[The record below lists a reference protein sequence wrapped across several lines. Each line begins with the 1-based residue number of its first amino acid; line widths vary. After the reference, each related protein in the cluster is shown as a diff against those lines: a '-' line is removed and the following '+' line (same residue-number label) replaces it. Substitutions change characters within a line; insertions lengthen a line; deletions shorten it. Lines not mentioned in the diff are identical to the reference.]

1 MLSNTVKD
9 KLGHSD
15 LVSSLADDI
24 TDEEDEGSSMSQ
36 AVGRQ
41 AKQVT
46 VNVCIK
52 VCHKRLYQLIK
63 ASYLSLWFVPLKK

>member
-9 KLGHSD
+9 NLGHSD

-46 VNVCIK
+46 VNV
-52 VCHKRLYQLIK
+52 
-63 ASYLSLWFVPLKK
+63 F

>member
-41 AKQVT
+41 AKQV
-46 VNVCIK
+46 
-52 VCHKRLYQLIK
+52 RLSMC
-63 ASYLSLWFVPLKK
+63 AVDYLSVY

>member
-41 AKQVT
+41 AKQVRQAPR
-46 VNVCIK
+46 V
-52 VCHKRLYQLIK
+52 
-63 ASYLSLWFVPLKK
+63 FVDSVSSSKYHV

>member
-41 AKQVT
+41 AKQV
-46 VNVCIK
+46 
-52 VCHKRLYQLIK
+52 RLAPCVIVDSVSSSKYH
-63 ASYLSLWFVPLKK
+63 V

>member
-46 VNVCIK
+46 LSMLYISAKRMCI
-52 VCHKRLYQLIK
+52 
-63 ASYLSLWFVPLKK
+63 P